1 MISHWNLAVN
11 LVLLVLGN
19 FNLEKK
25 QIPFLNK
32 SEHFNN
38 IKFPQINYFQTKKIN
53 LVQTLTDMIIKQ
65 KEKNKLKLI
74 PKDYLNHPEY
84 INFIKDI
91 HNPSLGQFYIE
102 NKYPKLYNNFYVLH
116 FLIRI

>member
-1 MISHWNLAVN
+1 
-11 LVLLVLGN
+11 
-19 FNLEKK
+19 
-25 QIPFLNK
+25 
-32 SEHFNN
+32 
-38 IKFPQINYFQTKKIN
+38 
-53 LVQTLTDMIIKQ
+53 MIIKQ